1 MTTRIIQSIFTPD
14 RSQDEFIITGRIT
27 SPYTINPKS
36 PFFDLIFAHVLLANS
51 PASAELVLLSGNIFN
66 YMLGIQANELFIMS
80 YPVLADLQNRLPDQ
94 KDFLVKLV
102 RIMMSPDGVESE
114 ELSLMICETTQ
125 LFA

>member
-80 YPVLADLQNRLPDQ
+80 YQ